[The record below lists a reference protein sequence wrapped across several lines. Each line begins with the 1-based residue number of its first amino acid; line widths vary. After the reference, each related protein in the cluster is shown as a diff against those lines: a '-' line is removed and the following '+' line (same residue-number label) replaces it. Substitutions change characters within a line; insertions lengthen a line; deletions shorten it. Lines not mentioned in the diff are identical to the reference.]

1 MRICVK
7 MDNFQNITKTGV
19 RSSLQGNY
27 TTGVVKYNAYKVI
40 LEIPLKEF
48 DWISSFIKFSSRNK
62 MLVFDNSLRKRENSC
77 WCQQHCLSYVKVM
90 PVYSQI
96 PQVLIEMNHLSLT
109 HNGLLYVFSTLPNIY
124 TLSYCRLLSMD
135 YNDIIYRYVFFYAI
149 LWLY

>member
-1 MRICVK
+1 METKAIYIADTIDIVITNLDMRICVK

-77 WCQQHCLSYVKVM
+77 
-90 PVYSQI
+90 
-96 PQVLIEMNHLSLT
+96 
-109 HNGLLYVFSTLPNIY
+109 
-124 TLSYCRLLSMD
+124 
-135 YNDIIYRYVFFYAI
+135 
-149 LWLY
+149 